1 MIRVITFLFYNFK
14 SGILFIIH
22 LLLNF
27 NQYLYRCHIS
37 MRITWFTFTGVL
49 NSDALDD
56 FCSFYLYYNHK
67 YVFSLHC
74 HCASHVAK
82 EDVQKTLWWLT
93 IRPDSRHITSMF
105 SWGTFSLQFYLKMSK
120 VGALIWKLQNPTNQP
135 CKWHL
140 RSTRPPGC
148 SCVIMFPGSL
158 ISSPPSSSPASSL
171 QIHAP
176 HIGNIFEGNQI
187 ICPWFYS
194 YVSSDSPYF
203 LHAFFHFFVH
213 SLFVE
218 QAPIIYQALL

>member
-37 MRITWFTFTGVL
+37 MQITWFTFMGVL

-56 FCSFYLYYNHK
+56 FCSFYFYYNHK

-74 HCASHVAK
+74 HCASHVSK

-120 VGALIWKLQNPTNQP
+120 VGALIWSKSHKSAMQMTPVVHQT
-135 CKWHL
+135 
-140 RSTRPPGC
+140 TRMLMC
-148 SCVIMFPGSL
+148 D
-158 ISSPPSSSPASSL
+158 
-171 QIHAP
+171 H
-176 HIGNIFEGNQI
+176 
-187 ICPWFYS
+187 
-194 YVSSDSPYF
+194 VSWIPYF
-203 LHAFFHFFVH
+203 LP
-213 SLFVE
+213 SLFLSS
-218 QAPIIYQALL
+218 LLSPNPGSPHRQHFLR